1 MMKERNVAAQI
12 LATDDVAKIKALG
25 RLVKNYDD
33 YHWIGQN
40 LLG

>member
-1 MMKERNVAAQI
+1 MMKERDVAAQI
-12 LATDDVAKIKALG
+12 VATDDVAQTKTLG

-33 YHWIGQN
+33 YHWNGQN